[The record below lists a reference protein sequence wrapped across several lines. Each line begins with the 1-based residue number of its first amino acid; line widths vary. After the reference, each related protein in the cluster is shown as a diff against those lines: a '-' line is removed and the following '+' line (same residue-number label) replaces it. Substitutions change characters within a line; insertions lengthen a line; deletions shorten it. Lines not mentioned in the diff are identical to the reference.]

1 MYRERRGVKAEERE
15 SRQRTP
21 CTQLVLKRAE
31 KSAHVTPPQRK
42 SSSSAGILPVHPFP
56 PAPIELGTY
65 IPQLQDE
72 TDKPFSQEAGKII
85 ISLSGESPKQKH
97 RHTNMLGQKNQTRI
111 GNFVLK
117 TLYPHN
123 IALRCSR
130 SRTLKVGKNL
140 LKACVWSVPPVLR
153 AQTECAVCCIP
164 APSIHSRPQASLAQH
179 NLTEGRRHQS
189 QHGLEIKNSN
199 NSCYLNSE
207 IQQF

>member
-1 MYRERRGVKAEERE
+1 MHATCAEESRE
-15 SRQRTP
+15 V
-21 CTQLVLKRAE
+21 CTCY
-31 KSAHVTPPQRK
+31 
-42 SSSSAGILPVHPFP
+42 SSSEEILFLCWDLASAPLSSNSYSLSC
-56 PAPIELGTY
+56 ELGTH

-97 RHTNMLGQKNQTRI
+97 RHTNMLGQKNQTRT

-164 APSIHSRPQASLAQH
+164 ARSIHSRPQASLAQH

>member
-1 MYRERRGVKAEERE
+1 MHATCAEESRE
-15 SRQRTP
+15 V
-21 CTQLVLKRAE
+21 CTCYSSSEEILFLCWDLA
-31 KSAHVTPPQRK
+31 SAPL
-42 SSSSAGILPVHPFP
+42 SSSSYRAGH
-56 PAPIELGTY
+56 THSTT
-65 IPQLQDE
+65 DE

-111 GNFVLK
+111 GNFILK

-199 NSCYLNSE
+199 NGCYLNSE